1 MGIFSLRWARFPPGK
16 RAGLVRGI
24 LKGQMMLKITTPPM
38 MGWTCQAIR
47 VGKFWC
53 WHLRCPTTRLLFQ
66 CRRPLPGSQIWR
78 FSKLINFQ
86 ANWGGFFSTQ
96 NGFFPAN
103 GMAVWHPPSQNAK
116 CHASFAKY
124 AAKSVY
130 LIRCL
135 GAGGSQLGFKTLMTD
150 WLVHHEILAIASQ
163 KIFGLYNWVVQSRPI
178 L

>member
-1 MGIFSLRWARFPPGK
+1 
-16 RAGLVRGI
+16 
-24 LKGQMMLKITTPPM
+24 MLKITPPPM
-38 MGWTCQAIR
+38 MVNMPGGLF
-47 VGKFWC
+47 VGKFW

-66 CRRPLPGSQIWR
+66 CRRPLPGSPIWR

-86 ANWGGFFSTQ
+86 SKGGGFFSQ
-96 NGFFPAN
+96 AKMVCFFSPAN
-103 GMAVWHPPSQNAK
+103 AMAWLCGTPPSQNAK

-150 WLVHHEILAIASQ
+150 WLVHHDILAIATQ

>member
-1 MGIFSLRWARFPPGK
+1 
-16 RAGLVRGI
+16 
-24 LKGQMMLKITTPPM
+24 MLKITPPQWW
-38 MGWTCQAIR
+38 WTCQAIR
-47 VGKFWC
+47 VGKFC
-53 WHLRCPTTRLLFQ
+53 CGHLRCPTTRLLFQ
-66 CRRPLPGSQIWR
+66 CRRPLPGSRIWR

-86 ANWGGFFSTQ
+86 SKGGGFFSQ
-96 NGFFPAN
+96 PKMVCFFSPATH